1 MRAVFPDFR
10 GVQGSFDRGVVSM
23 ADRRHKEA
31 HARAAGAAGGA
42 ADGTTGAVRPRAAGA
57 SAGGVVPNSAGR
69 GGDKARGAGVRLIG
83 HNQSQFTS
91 AAGGRRRRAAGG
103 EPDGALW
110 AKLTPRDR
118 LVLELVAEHHVL
130 TTEQLRALVFPSMSR
145 AQHRL
150 LHLADLGVLWR
161 TQPYRADGGSK
172 PFHYLLGYRGAEL
185 RAAQDGT
192 SPPRPSTHAD
202 RLRRILE
209 SPRLG
214 HLLGVNQFF
223 AELADYSR
231 RAGLGGFAAD
241 ERDFGREGLHTW
253 RSEESITE
261 FYGNKITPDG
271 YGCWHENGRWLGF
284 FLEHDTGTEPL
295 RRVADKID
303 RYTGSGKPYTDRF
316 DVARRLAGMVL
327 IWTTSARREQGLRKA
342 LQAKYS
348 PVPVATASREH
359 GHLDGPAGEVWSVVT
374 AVPEQARRVRL
385 GELPTVIGGTTDDGT
400 PRVLAELATRPPSP
414 LDDDDDDE
422 GAYLDGVTDEMREA
436 NRRGLDVGDIV
447 LTDPDLDE
455 DTTSHRTPTRQP
467 WQRWRRP
474 A

>member
-10 GVQGSFDRGVVSM
+10 GVQGSSDRGVVVM
-23 ADRRHKEA
+23 ADRRNNEA
-31 HARAAGAAGGA
+31 HRRAAGAAGGA
-42 ADGTTGAVRPRAAGA
+42 ADGATGAVRPRAAGA
-57 SAGGVVPNSAGR
+57 SAGGLVARKAGR
-69 GGDKARGAGVRLIG
+69 GRDKARGAGGRLIG
-83 HNQSQFTS
+83 HNQSHFTS
-91 AAGGRRRRAAGG
+91 AARGRRRKAAAG

-110 AKLTPRDR
+110 ATLTPRDR

-130 TTEQLRALVFPSMSR
+130 TTEQLRALVFPSISR

-172 PFHYLLGYRGAEL
+172 PFHYLLGYRGVEL
-185 RAAQDGT
+185 RAAQEGT
-192 SPPRPSTHAD
+192 TPPRPATHAD

-223 AELADYSR
+223 ADLADYSR
-231 RAGLGGFAAD
+231 RAGLGAFAAD
-241 ERDFGREGLHTW
+241 ERDFAREGLHTW

-271 YGCWHENGRWLGF
+271 YGCWHEHGRWLGF

-295 RRVADKID
+295 RKVADKID

-327 IWTTSARREQGLRKA
+327 I
-342 LQAKYS
+342 
-348 PVPVATASREH
+348 
-359 GHLDGPAGEVWSVVT
+359 
-374 AVPEQARRVRL
+374 
-385 GELPTVIGGTTDDGT
+385 
-400 PRVLAELATRPPSP
+400 
-414 LDDDDDDE
+414 
-422 GAYLDGVTDEMREA
+422 
-436 NRRGLDVGDIV
+436 
-447 LTDPDLDE
+447 
-455 DTTSHRTPTRQP
+455 
-467 WQRWRRP
+467 
-474 A
+474 